1 MAPHLRL
8 GLAQMT
14 SLDNLQENVR
24 QVELLFLQAARD
36 QADLVV
42 FPENTLHL
50 RIRSG
55 EPVRGVRCDGPEFQ
69 ALQKL
74 VDAEKISMM
83 ITTAHEHKGAD
94 KLVAST
100 FLFSPGRGVENL
112 YSKIHMFDVDVPGAP
127 SVRESSHYLAGS
139 NPRLLKFKEWN
150 IGLSICFDVRF
161 AGLFQRYT
169 QQADLILVPSS
180 FLVPTGEAHWHVLL
194 RARAI
199 ENQCYVAAPAQS
211 GEHRSGDQSRWTY
224 GHSLVVDPWGRVL
237 CDLEKSP
244 EVRVIE
250 LGQEEIS
257 KVRRQIPMNAKL

>member
-1 MAPHLRL
+1 MLRL

-14 SLDNLQENVR
+14 SVDNFSTNLAH
-24 QVELLFLQAARD
+24 VESLYLEAVRD

-55 EPVRGVRCDGPEFQ
+55 EPVRGVKIDGPEFKH
-69 ALQKL
+69 LQKL
-74 VDAEKISMM
+74 VDTHRSSLMV
-83 ITTAHEHKGAD
+83 TTAHEQTGAG
-94 KLVAST
+94 KLMAST
-100 FLFSPGRGVENL
+100 FLFSPDVELKNL

-127 SVRESSHYLAGS
+127 PVRESNHYQAGTE
-139 NPRLLKFKEWN
+139 PHILEFKSWK

-161 AGLFQRYT
+161 AGLFQKYA
-169 QQADLILVPSS
+169 QKVDLLLVPSS

-199 ENQCYVAAPAQS
+199 ESQCYVAAPAQS
-211 GEHRSGDQSRWTY
+211 GEHRAGDQVRYTF

-237 CDLEKSP
+237 CDLLKAP
-244 EVRVIE
+244 EMRVVQ
-250 LGQEEIS
+250 LNLEEIS
-257 KVRRQIPMNAKL
+257 KVRRQIPMHAKL